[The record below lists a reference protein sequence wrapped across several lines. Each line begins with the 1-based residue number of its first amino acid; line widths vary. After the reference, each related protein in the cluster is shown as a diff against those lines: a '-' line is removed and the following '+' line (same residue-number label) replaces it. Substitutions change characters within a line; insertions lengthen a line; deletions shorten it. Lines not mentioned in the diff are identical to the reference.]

1 MKHDTLSE
9 VYCSV
14 ARTWSVVGE
23 RWTIL
28 ILREAFR
35 GTKRFDAFQ
44 SRLGLARTLLSDR
57 LGVLV
62 EEEIL
67 ERVRYQERP
76 ERYEYRLTQKGL
88 DLYPVLLSLME
99 WGDRYK
105 VDEPPVKLIH
115 KRCGEPAEPHMTCSH
130 CNEAIGYY
138 DLRAEYA
145 ANAW

>member
-62 EEEIL
+62 E
-67 ERVRYQERP
+67 
-76 ERYEYRLTQKGL
+76 
-88 DLYPVLLSLME
+88 
-99 WGDRYK
+99 
-105 VDEPPVKLIH
+105 
-115 KRCGEPAEPHMTCSH
+115 
-130 CNEAIGYY
+130 
-138 DLRAEYA
+138 
-145 ANAW
+145 